1 MADSKSQIA
10 VWIDNIDAK
19 NFKEDDTKERI
30 VAALESAG
38 LDASAINDFDERMLF
53 TVLAETE
60 LALRTRTTLVAKKGD
75 LATVIGDN
83 LQTVSAI
90 ATGAGVWY
98 WPFAM
103 LSSAVITL
111 LPILLITL
119 TENDL
124 DDDPNN
130 KDQFKRSFT
139 LGLFVSK
146 AVLRETMLPTT
157 NVHHTCAN
165 SNKSSSSY

>member
-60 LALRTRTTLVAKKGD
+60 LALRTRTTLVAKKS
-75 LATVIGDN
+75 I
-83 LQTVSAI
+83 
-90 ATGAGVWY
+90 
-98 WPFAM
+98 
-103 LSSAVITL
+103 
-111 LPILLITL
+111 
-119 TENDL
+119 
-124 DDDPNN
+124 
-130 KDQFKRSFT
+130 
-139 LGLFVSK
+139 
-146 AVLRETMLPTT
+146 
-157 NVHHTCAN
+157 
-165 SNKSSSSY
+165 